1 VRTRR
6 KWRAWLRA
14 HHATIAQI
22 WLVFWKKHTGV
33 PCLSY
38 DDAVEEALC
47 YGWVDSLVRRVDEDR
62 YAQKFTPRKLDSAW
76 STSNRERY
84 AALEA
89 RGLLA
94 VPGRK
99 RPPTAKSGD
108 APRPSLT
115 AIPPDIVKALNRNRR
130 TREAFEKLAPSH
142 KGEYLGWIASAKKP
156 ETRAKRIRELAS
168 RLLS

>member
-1 VRTRR
+1 MV
-6 KWRAWLRA
+6 
-14 HHATIAQI
+14 
-22 WLVFWKKHTGV
+22 WLVFWKKHTGM

-62 YAQKFTPRKLDSAW
+62 YAQKFTPRKPDSAW

-84 AALEA
+84 AALKS

-94 VPGRK
+94 APGRK

-115 AIPPDIVKALNRNRR
+115 AIPPDVHKALSRNRR
-130 TREAFEKLAPSH
+130 AREAFEKLAPSH
-142 KGEYLGWIASAKKP
+142 KHLGWIASAKKP
-156 ETRAKRIRELAS
+156 ATREKRIRELTS
-168 RLLS
+168 RLLA